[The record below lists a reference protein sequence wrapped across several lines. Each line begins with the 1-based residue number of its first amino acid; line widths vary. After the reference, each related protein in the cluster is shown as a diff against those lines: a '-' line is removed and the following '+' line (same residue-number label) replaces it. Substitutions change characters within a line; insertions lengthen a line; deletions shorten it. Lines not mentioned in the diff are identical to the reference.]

1 MHMPRRTARP
11 ISVAH
16 IENRVRIA
24 REEGIVYESI
34 HELLLDEEMKERGI
48 TLEERAQRRKK
59 RVAVIGAEGDVGAG
73 VVSKLSEDNFDVI
86 AFVEKVEE
94 AMDVLEKISEALK
107 EYKGTGLKIVADK
120 IQDEDKATKLFS
132 RVSQVVRIW
141 DAKKAY
147 RDAKVASEYFDNS
160 LRPSLI
166 LANACR
172 RSRVDR
178 IILASHDST
187 KANVKLSTDVLNV
200 VHGGRFLS
208 ENAIVQSGVP
218 CVAARLPQSDGK
230 NAYPA
235 SGKVTGITAAVGM
248 ISHILSHKK
257 MVGAEVSIPP
267 AALAKAKD
275 AKALSAAF
283 VLSAFSKAKKA
294 GGQ

>member
-1 MHMPRRTARP
+1 MPRRPVRP
-11 ISVAH
+11 VTVER
-16 IENRVRIA
+16 IEKRVRVA
-24 REEGIVYESI
+24 RQQGVVYESL
-34 HELLLDEEMKERGI
+34 HELLLDEEMQERGI
-48 TLEERAQRRKK
+48 PVEERAQRRKK
-59 RVAVIGAEGDVGAG
+59 RVAVIGAQGEVGAG
-73 VVSKLSEDNFDVI
+73 VVSRLSEDDFDVI
-86 AFVEKVEE
+86 AFVEKVSE
-94 AMDVLEKISEALK
+94 AMEILDKITEALR

-120 IQDEDKATKLFS
+120 LQDEDKATKLFS

-141 DAKKAY
+141 EAKKAY
-147 RDAKVASEYFDNS
+147 QEAKIASEYFDNS

-187 KANVKLSTDVLNV
+187 TEGVKLSTNVLNV
-200 VHGGRFLS
+200 VRGGRSLS
-208 ENAIVQSGVP
+208 EDAIVQSGVP
-218 CVAARLPQSDGK
+218 CVTARLPQGHGQTAGSAKG
-230 NAYPA
+230 NA
-235 SGKVTGITAAVGM
+235 KGIAAAVGM

-257 MVGAEVSIPP
+257 MVGAEVTISP

-283 VLSAFSKAKKA
+283 VLSAFSKAKKT